1 MNKFGAKLMTEIV
14 QPILGRRIV
23 DFEIYDD
30 QEHFLE
36 IKFDAPKSGSPD
48 PLNVLDYLTKL
59 FR

>member
-1 MNKFGAKLMTEIV
+1 MTEIV

-36 IKFDAPKSGSPD
+36 IKFDAPNSGSPD